1 MFFGS
6 VEKPPRL
13 SAFDLEVPDNL
24 IADKPT
30 KARENSKLMVL
41 NRKDMSIEHKKF
53 KDVVSYFKK
62 GEVLVLNNTKVYPAR
77 LYAKKDK
84 SDAQVEVFLLRELAN
99 NLWEAMVKPA
109 RKVRIGNKL
118 ILSDEITCDV
128 IDNTV
133 SGGRVLRFD
142 HDEQSLYKFIDTH
155 GLCPL
160 PPYIKRPDEGI
171 DKDRYATVYED
182 KKLQESV
189 AAPTAGLH
197 FDNELLSAIK
207 KIGVNIATINLS
219 VGAGTFQ
226 PVKVDNI
233 EEHDIHSEYLEVS
246 PMVVDMVKNTKAL
259 GKKVFAVGTTAT
271 RALETAFID
280 QDNKGFSG
288 YTKLFIYPG
297 YKFKVVDRLITNF
310 HLPKS
315 SLLMLV
321 SAFIGY
327 DNMKH
332 IYKTAVD
339 KKYRFLSYGDAM
351 LLKKHEI

>member
-1 MFFGS
+1 MKTSDFDYHLPKELIANYPLDKRSSSRLLVHLNQIEHKTFKDILNYFQEGDLLVVNNTSVIPARIFGNKESGGS
-6 VEKPPRL
+6 VEVMLERVMEDNKALVQIGSGRSPKKGMMIILGSYKAECIDREDSFFILQFDAPP
-13 SAFDLEVPDNL
+13 LEVFN
-24 IADKPT
+24 A
-30 KARENSKLMVL
+30 
-41 NRKDMSIEHKKF
+41 
-53 KDVVSYFKK
+53 
-62 GEVLVLNNTKVYPAR
+62 
-77 LYAKKDK
+77 
-84 SDAQVEVFLLRELAN
+84 
-99 NLWEAMVKPA
+99 
-109 RKVRIGNKL
+109 IGH
-118 ILSDEITCDV
+118 V
-128 IDNTV
+128 
-133 SGGRVLRFD
+133 
-142 HDEQSLYKFIDTH
+142 
-155 GLCPL
+155 PL
-160 PPYIKRPDEGI
+160 PPYIKRPDEDL

-182 KKLQESV
+182 KRLQESV

-197 FDNELLSAIK
+197 FDDELLSAIK

-351 LLKKHEI
+351 LLKKYEI

>member
-1 MFFGS
+1 MKTSDFNYHLPKELIANYPLDKRTSSRLLVHLNQIEHKTFKDVLNYFHEGDLLVVNNTSVIPARIYGNKESGGS
-6 VEKPPRL
+6 VEVMLERVMEDNKALVQIGSGRSPKKGTIIVLGSYKAECIDREDSFFILQFDAPP
-13 SAFDLEVPDNL
+13 LEVFN
-24 IADKPT
+24 A
-30 KARENSKLMVL
+30 
-41 NRKDMSIEHKKF
+41 
-53 KDVVSYFKK
+53 
-62 GEVLVLNNTKVYPAR
+62 
-77 LYAKKDK
+77 
-84 SDAQVEVFLLRELAN
+84 
-99 NLWEAMVKPA
+99 
-109 RKVRIGNKL
+109 IGH
-118 ILSDEITCDV
+118 V
-128 IDNTV
+128 
-133 SGGRVLRFD
+133 
-142 HDEQSLYKFIDTH
+142 
-155 GLCPL
+155 PL
-160 PPYIKRPDEGI
+160 PPYIKRPDEDL

-182 KKLQESV
+182 KRLQESV

-197 FDNELLSAIK
+197 FDDELLSAIK
-207 KIGVNIATINLS
+207 KIGVNIATVNLS

-246 PMVVDMVKNTKAL
+246 PKVVDMVKNTKAL

-271 RALETAFID
+271 RALETAFAD
-280 QDNKGFSG
+280 EGEKGFKG

-297 YKFKVVDRLITNF
+297 YKFKAVDRLITNF
-310 HLPKS
+310 HLPQS

-351 LLKKHEI
+351 LLKKYEI